1 MYHIN
6 REKNVHE
13 KTRIGSEGLYKLL
26 KPLNFTICLIM
37 MVFMLLTYHK
47 ENQFSTTDFLV
58 AGVLYLGAA
67 CLMAYLA
74 SDGPLNKYVMRSN
87 NKTSSMILLVVYVV
101 AVQMMFTNL
110 TAMPL
115 VHFLVYGSLFG
126 VAVNLDAQYMK
137 RKQEEKSKK

>member
-1 MYHIN
+1 M
-6 REKNVHE
+6 
-13 KTRIGSEGLYKLL
+13 
-26 KPLNFTICLIM
+26 
-37 MVFMLLTYHK
+37 
-47 ENQFSTTDFLV
+47 
-58 AGVLYLGAA
+58 GAA

-74 SDGPLNKYVMRSN
+74 SEGPLNKYVMRTN
-87 NKTSSMILLVVYVV
+87 NKTSSMILLVVYVM

-115 VHFLVYGSLFG
+115 VHFLVYGALFG